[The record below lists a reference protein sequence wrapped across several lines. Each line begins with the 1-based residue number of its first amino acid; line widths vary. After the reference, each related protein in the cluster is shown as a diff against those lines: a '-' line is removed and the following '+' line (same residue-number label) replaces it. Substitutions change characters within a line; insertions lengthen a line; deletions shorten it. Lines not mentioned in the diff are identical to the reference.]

1 MWSLGVIAYELLAL
15 HRPFSGASMS
25 ELMTNVLAFNLSSP
39 AEEDLDASGHPAY
52 LTSLVA
58 TDALL
63 NLNPDERTSLLQ
75 LQLHLETG
83 RAQHA
88 GASSSSTGG
97 ALLSAASQKA
107 PERAEPLLPKPP
119 PPPRRA
125 MGLCSSCP
133 AALPNESMQPTATP
147 YINADQDDAGSTGSS
162 EAGEELAGPNEVDGK
177 AGAA

>member
-1 MWSLGVIAYELLAL
+1 
-15 HRPFSGASMS
+15 MS

-97 ALLSAASQKA
+97 ALLLAASQKA
-107 PERAEPLLPKPP
+107 PERAALLPKPP

-133 AALPNESMQPTATP
+133 AALPNESVQPTATP
-147 YINADQDDAGSTGSS
+147 YINAEHDDAGSTGSS

>member
-97 ALLSAASQKA
+97 ALLLAASQKA
-107 PERAEPLLPKPP
+107 PERAALLPKPP

-133 AALPNESMQPTATP
+133 AALPNESVQPTATP
-147 YINADQDDAGSTGSS
+147 YINADHDDAGSTGSS